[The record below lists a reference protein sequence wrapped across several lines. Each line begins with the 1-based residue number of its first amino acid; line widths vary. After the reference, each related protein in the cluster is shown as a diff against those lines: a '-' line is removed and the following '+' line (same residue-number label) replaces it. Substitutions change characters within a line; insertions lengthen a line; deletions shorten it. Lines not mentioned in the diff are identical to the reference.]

1 MLPAGAPSGPGG
13 AVTTTAEVLRV
24 EGLHAGYG
32 KHVVLDDVSLTV
44 GEGELVALLGH
55 NGAGK
60 TTALRA
66 ITGQIRPSRGR
77 IELDGQDV
85 TGKSPAATA
94 KLGMS
99 MVPQGQNVFATMTID
114 ENLRLAAAVA
124 SSRSENVRS
133 QDEVRTFVQDMFP
146 ILKERGKEKAGALSG
161 GQRQMVAI
169 SMALMT
175 QPRLMLL
182 DEPSTG
188 LAPVLVDEVLAA
200 VRTVNR
206 ELGTSV
212 LLVEQDTKRVL
223 RVSDRVFVIKLGVP
237 VFAGTPE
244 EMHQQDWSQLF

>member
-1 MLPAGAPSGPGG
+1 MGASGAQQEIAGDP
-13 AVTTTAEVLRV
+13 TTIVEVLSA
-24 EGLHAGYG
+24 EGLRAQYG
-32 KHVVLDDVSLTV
+32 KHLVLDDVSLTV
-44 GEGELVALLGH
+44 GQGELVAILGH

-66 ITGQIRPSRGR
+66 ITGQVRPSEGR
-77 IELDGQDV
+77 IRLDGEDV
-85 TGKSPAATA
+85 TGQSPAATA

-99 MVPQGQNVFATMTID
+99 MVPQGQGVFPTMTID
-114 ENLRLAAAVA
+114 ENLRLASAVA
-124 SSRSENVRS
+124 SGRAGNSRSQE
-133 QDEVRTFVQDMFP
+133 EVRDFLNEMFP
-146 ILKERGKEKAGALSG
+146 LLRDRSKAKAGSLSG

-200 VRTVNR
+200 VRRVNR

-212 LLVEQDTKRVL
+212 LLVEQDIKRVL
-223 RVSDRVFVIKLGVP
+223 SVADRVYVIKLGVP
-237 VFAGTPE
+237 VFTGTPNQ
-244 EMHQQDWSQLF
+244 MHQQDWSRLF

>member
-1 MLPAGAPSGPGG
+1 MLSESAPDSRTKATTGP
-13 AVTTTAEVLRV
+13 VLRV
-24 EGLHAGYG
+24 EGLTAGYG
-32 KHVVLDDVSLTV
+32 KHIVLDDVSLSV

-60 TTALRA
+60 TTALRS
-66 ITGQIRPSRGR
+66 IIGQVHPRSGSVRLGGEP
-77 IELDGQDV
+77 V
-85 TGKSPAATA
+85 TGMSSAATA

-99 MVPQGQNVFATMTID
+99 LVPQGHGVFPTMTID
-114 ENLRLAAAVA
+114 ENLRLAGAVA
-124 SSRSENVRS
+124 DRRDTNPRPQS
-133 QDEVRTFVQDMFP
+133 EVRDFVLDMFE
-146 ILKERGKEKAGALSG
+146 ILKDRPQAKAGTLSG
-161 GQRQMVAI
+161 GQRQMLAI

-212 LLVEQDTKRVL
+212 LLVEQDTKRTL
-223 RVSDRVFVIKLGVP
+223 GVSDRVYVIKLGVG
-237 VFAGTPE
+237 VFAGSPD
-244 EMHQQDWSQLF
+244 EMRQQDWSQLF